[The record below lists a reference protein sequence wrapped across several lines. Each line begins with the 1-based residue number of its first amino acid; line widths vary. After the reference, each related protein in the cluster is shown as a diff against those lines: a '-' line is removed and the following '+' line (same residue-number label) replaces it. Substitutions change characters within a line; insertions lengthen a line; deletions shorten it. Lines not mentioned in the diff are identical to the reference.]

1 MKTFRHSKAL
11 KGSTDLWGRGIKTYP
26 SSSIHPSIH
35 PSMSIHLSIH
45 PPTCSSIYSSIH
57 LPTHVSIHL
66 SHPSIH
72 PLTYLPIYPSIHLP
86 VHPSIHPSTHLFI
99 HPSIH
104 PSMSPP
110 IHSSIYP
117 YIYPSTTHPSIHL
130 SIFFICLLIQKDNIE
145 SLPHVRGTS
154 LDSSLILLFLKLHC
168 TGLPPPA
175 RALSTLPLSVIL
187 LHDTYLC
194 QTHCKFHC

>member
-1 MKTFRHSKAL
+1 MGEGNK
-11 KGSTDLWGRGIKTYP
+11 DLSFFIHPPIYSSIHVYP
-26 SSSIHPSIH
+26 SIHPSTYLFIHLFIHPSTHACIHPFISSIHPSTH
-35 PSMSIHLSIH
+35 LPTHLSIH
-45 PPTCSSIYSSIH
+45 PPTCSS
-57 LPTHVSIHL
+57 L
-66 SHPSIH
+66 
-72 PLTYLPIYPSIHLP
+72 YPSIY
-86 VHPSIHPSTHLFI
+86 
-99 HPSIH
+99 
-104 PSMSPP
+104 PP
-110 IHSSIYP
+110 FQSSIHSSIYP

-175 RALSTLPLSVIL
+175 RALSTLPLSFIL